1 MHVKK
6 SVVKN
11 WLREFGKPVQ
21 IYKAIRKGR
30 QKTSGMRRPS
40 TAGTQVGLVLLLGSH
55 CATFKALHR
64 LNEACPDYLK
74 KSPLLKSQL
83 NTDFSHVYKMPS
95 K

>member
-1 MHVKK
+1 MG
-6 SVVKN
+6 
-11 WLREFGKPVQ
+11 FGKPVQ

-30 QKTSGMRRPS
+30 QKTSGTRWPS
-40 TAGTQVGLVLLLGSH
+40 TAGTHVGLVLLLGSL

-64 LNEACPDYLK
+64 LNEARPDYLK

-83 NTDFSHVYKMPS
+83 NTDFSHVYKIPS